1 MPLRPLQLPRHD
13 AGAQALKRRATAT
26 ASLTADAQPP
36 QMATSSGWNTERLW
50 LDLVPVCPG
59 ISVEVLPEVAST
71 NTLLLQRTA
80 DPLPCLLVAEHQTQ
94 GRGRMGRHWLS
105 APGASLTFSLALP
118 LAPQRWEGLSLAVG
132 LALAQ
137 ALEPLQ
143 PGQAPRVLLKWPND
157 LWLADE
163 AQVGRKL
170 GGVLIETTQRGS
182 QRLCVVG
189 VGLNVQALP
198 PRAEAPLAGDGALAH
213 GHASLQELCPGID
226 APQALARVALPLA
239 LALRRFE
246 STGFATLQRDYAL
259 RDLLQ
264 GRALTTTTTPVLHG
278 VAQGVDDDGA
288 LRVLAD
294 GVMHRV
300 HSGEVSVR
308 LQPPLHVQPRPE
320 AAD

>member
-1 MPLRPLQLPRHD
+1 
-13 AGAQALKRRATAT
+13 
-26 ASLTADAQPP
+26 
-36 QMATSSGWNTERLW
+36 MATSSGWNAERLW
-50 LDLVPVCPG
+50 QDLVSVWPG
-59 ISVEVLPEVAST
+59 ISVAVLPEVAST
-71 NTLLLQRTA
+71 NTQLLQRTSG
-80 DPLPCLLVAEHQTQ
+80 PLPCLLVAEHQTQ
-94 GRGRMGRHWLS
+94 GRGRMGRHWVS
-105 APGASLTFSLALP
+105 APGASLTFTLALP

-137 ALEPLQ
+137 ALDPLIDPVIDSLIRPVRALELDPLLDPIPAGRQ
-143 PGQAPRVLLKWPND
+143 PRLLLKWPND
-157 LWLADE
+157 LWLADS
-163 AQVGRKL
+163 AHVGRKL

-182 QRLCVVG
+182 QRFCVVG

-198 PRAEAPLAGDGALAH
+198 PRAAAPMVGDGSLAH
-213 GHASLQELCPGID
+213 GHASLHELYPGID

-246 STGFATLQRDYAL
+246 NTGFAPLRRDYAA

-264 GRALTTTTTPVLHG
+264 GRAVTTTTVPALQG

-308 LQPPLHVQPRPE
+308 LQAPGRARPRTE